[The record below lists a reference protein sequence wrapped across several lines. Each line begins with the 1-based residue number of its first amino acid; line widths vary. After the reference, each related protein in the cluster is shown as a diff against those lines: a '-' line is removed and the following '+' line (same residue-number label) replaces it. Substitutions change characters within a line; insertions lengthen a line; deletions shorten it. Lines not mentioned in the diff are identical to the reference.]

1 MCCFFI
7 SQSHT
12 VILNYKANED
22 DLNSETRVAY
32 GAGHLILNQN
42 RGRKKCTKETCTSC
56 RVLAD
61 LTRNIIKF
69 QGSPFMQI
77 ASLSLEVHY

>member
-1 MCCFFI
+1 MTPKMCCFFI

-42 RGRKKCTKETCTSC
+42 RGRKKSALRKP
-56 RVLAD
+56 VPHAVYW
-61 LTRNIIKF
+61 
-69 QGSPFMQI
+69 QI
-77 ASLSLEVHY
+77 

>member
-1 MCCFFI
+1 MKTTLIQRHESHMGRVI
-7 SQSHT
+7 SYLIKT
-12 VILNYKANED
+12 E
-22 DLNSETRVAY
+22 
-32 GAGHLILNQN
+32 GA
-42 RGRKKCTKETCTSC
+42 KKCTKETCTSC